1 MRSGSNTSTDCFITA
16 VPGRDAGSS
25 VVSVMKIVIFGLS
38 VSSAWGNGHATI
50 WRGLIREL
58 HRAGHNVVFFEK
70 DVPYYASHRDLHE
83 LPGGGELRLYSD
95 WSDVAAQARRQ
106 LADADVGMVTSY
118 CPDAQA
124 ASDAV
129 LGSSVGLRTYY
140 DLDTPVTLER
150 MAAGHIV
157 EYIPNGGLRE
167 FDLVLSYTGG
177 RALDLLR
184 ERLGARET
192 VPIYGSV
199 DPETHFP
206 VGSQPEYNALMS
218 YLGTYAADRQ
228 PALEALLVR
237 SARQLPEQPFLLG
250 GPLYPADFVPP
261 ENVRLI
267 PHVPPAAHPAFY
279 CSSRWTL
286 NLTRKAMAD
295 YGFCPSGRLFE
306 AAACGVPMLSDA
318 WEGLDRFFE
327 PQREIQLVRST
338 EDVLQVLQLTDAERL
353 RIARAARERVMSEHT
368 AARRAEQMI
377 NAFTRRAA
385 QRQETR

>member
-1 MRSGSNTSTDCFITA
+1 
-16 VPGRDAGSS
+16 
-25 VVSVMKIVIFGLS
+25 MKIVIFGLS

-58 HRAGHNVVFFEK
+58 HRSGHTVVFFEK

-83 LPGGGELRLYSD
+83 LPGGGELKLYSE
-95 WSDVAAQARRQ
+95 WKDVAAQARRH
-106 LADADVGMVTSY
+106 LSEADVGMVTSY

-140 DLDTPVTLER
+140 DLDTPITLER
-150 MAAGHIV
+150 LSAGQV
-157 EYIPNGGLRE
+157 VDYIPTGGLRE

-184 ERLGARET
+184 ERLGARAT
-192 VPIYGSV
+192 APIYGSV

-206 VGSQPEYNALMS
+206 VPSQAEYSALMS

-228 PALEALLVR
+228 PALESLLVR
-237 SARQLPEQPFLLG
+237 SAQHLPDQQFLIG
-250 GPLYPADFVPP
+250 GPLYPSDFKPP
-261 ENVRLI
+261 ANVRLL
-267 PHVPPAAHPAFY
+267 PHVPPGAHPAFY

-286 NLTRKAMAD
+286 NLTRKAMAE

-306 AAACGVPMLSDA
+306 AAACGVPIISDA

-327 PQREIQLVRST
+327 PDREIQLVRTSL
-338 EDVLQVLQLTDAERL
+338 DVLQALQLSEGERQ
-353 RIARAARERVMSEHT
+353 RIAAAARERVLAEHT
-368 AARRAEQMI
+368 AAQRAQQMVA
-377 NAFTRRAA
+377 AFSRRAA
-385 QRQETR
+385 QRQGAI